1 MLGNDVLL
9 VETWGT
15 VPDSWSTCA
24 SNTPQENRTFCTK
37 VKTKLSFFFFLND
50 PFKKKKKKTLN
61 FFKPLQALYERCD
74 RLRPSLFRLASD
86 TMEDDAALAQILAAN
101 DDLTLVVNA
110 YKFRVVGA
118 ECNGERARSKSE
130 EVTSNTGRLHFVHL
144 LVLVEKSCLRT
155 SFLSLVQLLRVT
167 ERLRATTSSIC
178 QRWTLRRLTVKPI
191 PCLYLNLRHPSSPL
205 IWTKLSA
212 QEPTRT

>member
-1 MLGNDVLL
+1 MIHL
-9 VETWGT
+9 
-15 VPDSWSTCA
+15 
-24 SNTPQENRTFCTK
+24 
-37 VKTKLSFFFFLND
+37 
-50 PFKKKKKKTLN
+50 KKKKKKENIKIL
-61 FFKPLQALYERCD
+61 FFIFKPLQTLYERCD

-110 YKFRVVGA
+110 YKVRVVGA

-155 SFLSLVQLLRVT
+155 SFLSLV
-167 ERLRATTSSIC
+167 
-178 QRWTLRRLTVKPI
+178 
-191 PCLYLNLRHPSSPL
+191 
-205 IWTKLSA
+205 
-212 QEPTRT
+212 

>member
-1 MLGNDVLL
+1 MFCWWKLEARCLTVDLL
-9 VETWGT
+9 EREIHLKKIGPFVQRSK
-15 VPDSWSTCA
+15 P
-24 SNTPQENRTFCTK
+24 
-37 VKTKLSFFFFLND
+37 SFLFLND
-50 PFKKKKKKTLN
+50 PFKKEKKENIKFLFIYF
-61 FFKPLQALYERCD
+61 FFKPLQTLYERCD

-110 YKFRVVGA
+110 YKVRVVGA

-178 QRWTLRRLTVKPI
+178 QRWTLRRLIGKPI
-191 PCLYLNLRHPSSPL
+191 PCLYSKLRHQSSPL
-205 IWTKLSA
+205 IWKKLSA
-212 QEPTRT
+212 QKTTRT

>member
-1 MLGNDVLL
+1 MFCWWKLEAQCLTVDLL
-9 VETWGT
+9 EREIHLKKIGPFVQRSK
-15 VPDSWSTCA
+15 P
-24 SNTPQENRTFCTK
+24 
-37 VKTKLSFFFFLND
+37 SFLFLND
-50 PFKKKKKKTLN
+50 PFKKRKKRKQYI
-61 FFKPLQALYERCD
+61 FIFKPLQTLYERCD

-110 YKFRVVGA
+110 YKVRVVGA

-167 ERLRATTSSIC
+167 ERLRATTSLIC
-178 QRWTLRRLTVKPI
+178 QHWTLRRLTGKPI
-191 PCLYLNLRHPSSPL
+191 PCLYSNLRHQSSPL
-205 IWTKLSA
+205 IWKKLSA
-212 QEPTRT
+212 QKTTRT

>member
-15 VPDSWSTCA
+15 MSDSWFTWR
-24 SNTPQENRTFCTK
+24 SNLKN
-37 VKTKLSFFFFLND
+37 L
-50 PFKKKKKKTLN
+50 KKTLN

-86 TMEDDAALAQILAAN
+86 TMDDDAALAQILAAN

-130 EVTSNTGRLHFVHL
+130 EVTSKTGRLHFVHL

-167 ERLRATTSSIC
+167 GRLRATTSSIC

-191 PCLYLNLRHPSSPL
+191 PCLYSNLRHPSSPL

-212 QEPTRT
+212 QKPTRT